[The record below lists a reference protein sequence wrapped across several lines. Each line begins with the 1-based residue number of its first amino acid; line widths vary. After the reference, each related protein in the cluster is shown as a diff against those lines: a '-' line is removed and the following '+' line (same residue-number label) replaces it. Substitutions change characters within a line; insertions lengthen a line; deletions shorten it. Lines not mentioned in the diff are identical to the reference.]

1 MKNEFLNTTRPTK
14 VPAFEKIK
22 SFDDPKTYS
31 IPQSL
36 MNAVKVAVFLGQPLL
51 LTGEAGTGK
60 TQLAKAIAYQFGLSE
75 PEVFNTKTT
84 STAKDMLYFYDNLAH
99 FQYIQNHKETLSEA
113 EIEKN
118 FIRYEA
124 LGKGILCTK
133 ERKIV
138 LIDEI
143 DKAPRDL
150 PNDILD
156 VIDRMWFEVAE
167 IKRTGL
173 DRMEGLEAMRPI
185 IIMTSNSEKNL
196 PDAFLRRCVFYNI
209 QFPDK
214 DLLIEILK
222 TKLIDTDYTKNDWDL
237 LVTHFEGI
245 RKKMKRKKPATAEL
259 IYWASILQN
268 QGFDVEQLAE
278 NIEIDDK
285 NKEILQISY
294 SVLAKNTDDLAIL
307 MR

>member
-1 MKNEFLNTTRPTK
+1 MKNDFLNNPKPTE
-14 VPAFEKIK
+14 VPIFEKIK
-22 SFDDPKTYS
+22 SFDDPKTYN

-84 STAKDMLYFYDNLAH
+84 STAKDMLYVYDSLAH
-99 FQYIQNHKETLSEA
+99 FQYIQNHKETLSDD

-118 FIRYEA
+118 FIHYEA
-124 LGKGILCTK
+124 LGKAILCTQ

-173 DRMEGLEAMRPI
+173 DRMEGVEAMRPI
-185 IIMTSNSEKNL
+185 IVMTSNSEKNL

-214 DLLIEILK
+214 ELLIKILK
-222 TKLIDTDYTKNDWDL
+222 TKLIDTDYSETDWNL
-237 LVTHFEGI
+237 LVSHFEMI
-245 RKKMKRKKPATAEL
+245 REKLKRKKPATAEL

-268 QGFDVEQLAE
+268 QEFDVKQLADLE
-278 NIEIDDK
+278 NIDEK
-285 NKEILQISY
+285 NKDILQVSY

-307 MR
+307 Q